1 MQHKILSNNPTRMQI
16 KKIKKKY
23 KTWIEITAN
32 DVCVCLLMNAVHLT
46 VHCNDAEKK
55 KVLKTKTDCNKSKH
69 GINDKFLESEAF
81 ASEN

>member
-1 MQHKILSNNPTRMQI
+1 MM
-16 KKIKKKY
+16 
-23 KTWIEITAN
+23 
-32 DVCVCLLMNAVHLT
+32 CVCLLMNAVHLT
-46 VHCNDAEKK
+46 VHCNDAKKK